1 MAVARQ
7 RICLPKG
14 AWTGSLGAMVRG
26 DLWEGDEIARLEESF
41 AEFIGVPAA
50 AAIASARAGL
60 RFLLEALDLPNG
72 SQIICSAF
80 GYPVV
85 PHIAKSMGFELGL
98 VDCELQTLGMDPDA
112 LAETITDHTSAVIPT
127 HLYGVPCRIREL
139 AEICDAHGA
148 ALIED
153 AAHCYGASVDGRKAG
168 AWGRAAYFSF
178 ETSKMINT
186 MGGGMVTTQEPEIA
200 EQIRAADRA
209 QPPKNLGWL
218 GKRLTK
224 TSFEATVTN
233 PLFFNLGVYQALRMA
248 AGREEPE
255 KQEDESRFSS
265 GYYSDEV
272 SMAGKMGRY
281 TNFQAR
287 LGREQMERIG
297 PQWERRQEN
306 AERLMARLGDQVHLQ
321 RPAADD
327 VVANYMLVTA
337 LFPNM
342 REVAA
347 ELLRRGVDTKHHYMR
362 DCKRIFDVPGE
373 FPNASRCEDEVLH
386 LPAYPQLSTKRI
398 DEIATKVLEVAD
410 KLG

>member
-1 MAVARQ
+1 MGAV
-7 RICLPKG
+7 
-14 AWTGSLGAMVRG
+14 VRG
-26 DLWEGDEIARLEESF
+26 DLWEGDEIERLEASF
-41 AEFIGVPAA
+41 ADFIGVPAA

-60 RFLLEALDLPNG
+60 RFLLEALELPQG
-72 SQIICSAF
+72 SEVICSAF

-85 PHIAKSMGFELGL
+85 PHIARSMGFELRL
-98 VDCELQTLGMDPDA
+98 IDCELQTLGMDPDA
-112 LAETITDHTSAVIPT
+112 LANAISDRTSAVIPT

-148 ALIED
+148 VLIED
-153 AAHCYGASVDGRKAG
+153 AAHCYGASVGGTKAG

-178 ETSKMINT
+178 ETSKMVNT
-186 MGGGMVTTQEPEIA
+186 MGGGMVTTQDPAIA
-200 EQIRAADRA
+200 ERIRAADRA
-209 QPPKNLGWL
+209 QPAKNLGWL
-218 GKRLTK
+218 GKRLAK
-224 TSFEATVTN
+224 TSFEATVTH
-233 PLFFNLGVYQALRMA
+233 PLFFNLGVYQALRLA
-248 AGREEPE
+248 AGKEEEPKKE
-255 KQEDESRFSS
+255 EDESRFSS

-306 AERLMARLGDQVHLQ
+306 AERLMAQLGDRVHLQ
-321 RPAADD
+321 RPAGDD

-337 LFPNM
+337 LFPRM

-373 FPNASRCEDEVLH
+373 FPNASRAEDQVLH
-386 LPAYPQLSTKRI
+386 IPAYPQLSMKRI
-398 DEIATKVLEVAD
+398 DEIAQKVLEVAD
-410 KLG
+410 QFD